1 MRQFVYSF
9 AEGSE
14 DMKSLLGSK
23 GASLAEMTRTG
34 LPVPFGFTVTTEACG
49 KYYEDGKII
58 SDDIANEIFEKLTEL
73 EHVTGKLFGDISNPL
88 IVSVRIGA
96 EIYVPGIIDTVLNL
110 GLNDETAA
118 GLSALSGNERFA
130 YDSYKRFIRMFGETV
145 MNVPRDKF
153 ETEAEKLASD
163 DPKEAAEAY
172 KALILK
178 ETREEFPQDPK
189 KQLIMAVAAAFGSWS
204 TEEAEKFRHCL
215 LYTSRCV

>member
-9 AEGSE
+9 AEGSG

-49 KYYEDGKII
+49 KYYEDGKTI
-58 SDDIANEIFEKLTEL
+58 SEDITDEIFEKLAEL
-73 EHVTGKLFGDISNPL
+73 EHVTGKFFGDMSNPL
-88 IVSVRIGA
+88 IVSVRTGA
-96 EIYVPGIIDTVLNL
+96 EIHVPGIIDTVLNL

-145 MNVPRDKF
+145 
-153 ETEAEKLASD
+153 
-163 DPKEAAEAY
+163 
-172 KALILK
+172 
-178 ETREEFPQDPK
+178 
-189 KQLIMAVAAAFGSWS
+189 
-204 TEEAEKFRHCL
+204 
-215 LYTSRCV
+215 